1 MVNTQTM
8 LYMLSE
14 TKYSMM
20 SYVIITRRD
29 RAIVIDGGW
38 AEDMPNLKRH
48 INNREIAAW
57 ILTHPHKD
65 HISGFVNEIMQNGG
79 RDFDIKKIYYHFPP
93 FEDLH
98 NHTPEDYSY
107 YKSEFEDML
116 PAFNSILPQIEPLT
130 HIVEQGESI
139 IIDEIKIDFLFTYHD
154 YLTSNVMNDSSLVF
168 KVNAPNKSVLFL
180 GDIGPQG
187 GDVLY
192 WESRDLLKAD
202 IVQMAHHGHVCC
214 GMEIYAEI
222 NPKICLWNTD
232 EWLYNE
238 KEVPEFLED
247 FELARKRNRT
257 RMYGTPITRKWM
269 DSLGIKEHYYTKD
282 GTQVLKI

>member
-214 GMEIYAEI
+214 GMEIYAAI